1 MISIALLTTMYLVL
15 APAKWISHLM
25 QLTYISW
32 DFKFLII
39 CLGFLYFTLAWIGE
53 NYIFQRLARFIG
65 HATKAMTKQSK
76 KRKEYKLIQ
85 ERMLF

>member
-1 MISIALLTTMYLVL
+1 MISIALLLTLDLVL
-15 APAKWISHLM
+15 GPVKWVSRLM

-32 DFKFLII
+32 DFKLVVIG
-39 CLGFLYFTLAWIGE
+39 LGALYFVLAYIGE
-53 NYIFQRLARFIG
+53 HYVFQRVARIIG
-65 HATKAMTKQSK
+65 RATTAVTKKTK